1 MGWQSLAHADD
12 RSCLALSAA
21 APPPPSLC
29 TPSSPWHCC
38 PLLLDPPTGPPAG
51 TAPLS
56 ALPSTGF
63 APFLMQPRSCCPKV
77 PLHQPQGAVL
87 CPRCDAGLARSPR
100 GWVQRLLGDGWWGF
114 CPAEARRIHWE
125 ESSGTRGH
133 AGLQGG
139 ESTGAGEEQAV
150 CECVHRAH
158 RARVHR
164 VGFAKRP
171 HNEPTS
177 EGLRES
183 KRVGLCTPRLIE
195 RRQQGM
201 LHDSRGSLG
210 ASPLLSSSLSSAKIS
225 GRRFAAHQPAPGP
238 FLACRHSARLGH
250 LVSAGQGCGGDL
262 EPPPRPVGSPVMCLL
277 VPSPKPPL

>member
-77 PLHQPQGAVL
+77 PLHQPQGTVL
-87 CPRCDAGLARSPR
+87 CPKCDAGLARSPR
-100 GWVQRLLGDGWWGF
+100 GWVQRLLGDGWWAF

-139 ESTGAGEEQAV
+139 KSTGAGEEQAV
-150 CECVHRAH
+150 SVCTGPAGLVFTGWDLQSVHAMN
-158 RARVHR
+158 
-164 VGFAKRP
+164 P
-171 HNEPTS
+171 P
-177 EGLRES
+177 L
-183 KRVGLCTPRLIE
+183 
-195 RRQQGM
+195 
-201 LHDSRGSLG
+201 RGSG
-210 ASPLLSSSLSSAKIS
+210 NQSEWCSAP
-225 GRRFAAHQPAPGP
+225 H
-238 FLACRHSARLGH
+238 
-250 LVSAGQGCGGDL
+250 
-262 EPPPRPVGSPVMCLL
+262 GS
-277 VPSPKPPL
+277 